1 MTGKNKLSGA
11 AYRKK
16 SREKREKLTNVIMKS
31 AKINNY
37 FKKTDLAGIIAY
49 FRF

>member
-1 MTGKNKLSGA
+1 MTGKNRLSGA

-16 SREKREKLTNVIMKS
+16 SKEKREKLTNVIMKS

-37 FKKTDLAGIIAY
+37 YKKTDLPGIIAY
-49 FRF
+49 FCF

>member
-1 MTGKNKLSGA
+1 MMGKNRLSGA

-16 SREKREKLTNVIMKS
+16 SKEKREKLTNVIMKS

-37 FKKTDLAGIIAY
+37 FKKTDLPGIIAHVC
-49 FRF
+49 F